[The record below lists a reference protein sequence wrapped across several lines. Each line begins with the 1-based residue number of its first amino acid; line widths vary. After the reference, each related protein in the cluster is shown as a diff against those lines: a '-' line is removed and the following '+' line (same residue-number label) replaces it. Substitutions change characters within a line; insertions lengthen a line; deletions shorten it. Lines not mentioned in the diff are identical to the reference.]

1 MPSLGHL
8 SWKRSVKFHNFPLL
22 RVNVFFLFLSTIAPA
37 LVYVSTR
44 APVNSNLGCGYS
56 CLCLLCHLWEHKG
69 IPHFLGGLPTLTTLL
84 CTVNSCWECSWV
96 SMQSLPPPGE
106 ARWFSA
112 LKWYIWIMFCL
123 VLSSSVYTC
132 DGNIAMSVIDR
143 NFPKYR
149 ALPIHE

>member
-56 CLCLLCHLWEHKG
+56 CLCLLKTIAISGSTRVYLTFWG
-69 IPHFLGGLPTLTTLL
+69 DYPH
-84 CTVNSCWECSWV
+84 
-96 SMQSLPPPGE
+96 
-106 ARWFSA
+106 
-112 LKWYIWIMFCL
+112 
-123 VLSSSVYTC
+123 
-132 DGNIAMSVIDR
+132 
-143 NFPKYR
+143 
-149 ALPIHE
+149 